1 MQELTFIPSEPE
13 RLFDV
18 HGLQQVPGGVT
29 CRSALGPWATGPD
42 GRTAPGALG
51 VLADEVSGYALMA
64 SLPEGSWSIS
74 TEIWIDVVGEL
85 PLSGALEACARPVQ
99 EGSFA
104 VGRIRDEE
112 GQVVVV
118 CRQRGRAVA
127 RPEGLDLATVEAPAG
142 TLRAPDLLSL
152 LGLRAGAGAGV
163 LPASPSLLNP
173 RGMLHGGVSLA
184 ASDAMATLSR
194 LDAGSTL
201 PTTSIH
207 IVHTRGIAEGAQLEL
222 RATTRHSG
230 RTLWV
235 TDVVGTVDGRTCTV
249 ATVTAQP

>member
-29 CRSALGPWATGPD
+29 CRSSLGAWATGPD

-51 VLADEVSGYALMA
+51 VLADEVTGYALMA
-64 SLPEGSWSIS
+64 SLPEGAWSIS
-74 TEIWIDVVGEL
+74 TEIWIDMVGEL
-85 PLSGALEACARPVQ
+85 RRGADLEACARPVQ

-104 VGRIRDEE
+104 LGRIRDAS
-112 GQVVVV
+112 GAVVAE
-118 CRQRGRAVA
+118 CRHRGRAVP
-127 RPEGLDLATVEAPAG
+127 RPDGLDPSSVPVVGASGAADLA
-142 TLRAPDLLSL
+142 SL
-152 LGLRAGAGAGV
+152 LGLHGGTGDAV
-163 LPASPSLLNP
+163 LPAHPSLLNP

-184 ASDAMATLSR
+184 ASDVVATRSR
-194 LDAGSTL
+194 IEAGSSL
-201 PTTSIH
+201 ATTSIH
-207 IVHTRGIAEGAQLEL
+207 IVHTRGVAAGANLEL